1 MQCPN
6 CHEEGTKVIDSRPI
20 EQATAIRRRRSCP
33 HCGFRFTTFERI
45 ENQPLLVIKKD
56 GNRQEFSR
64 QKLLR
69 GLVRSAE
76 KRPVAIEQLEELT
89 RDIESELRQSGKR
102 EIPSEVIGE
111 MVMARLPEV
120 DEISYIRYASVYRD
134 FKDASVFLK
143 EIEELK
149 KKQQTESAGQTSLHF
164 DDTPEATDED

>member
-6 CHEEGTKVIDSRPI
+6 CHHEGTKVIDSRPI
-20 EQATAIRRRRSCP
+20 ENATAIRRRRSCP
-33 HCGFRFTTFERI
+33 NCGFRFTTFERI
-45 ENQPLLVIKKD
+45 EAQPLLVIKKD

-64 QKLLR
+64 EKLLR

-76 KRPVAIEQLEELT
+76 KRPVAIEQLERMTQE
-89 RDIESELRQSGKR
+89 IESEIRQSGKR

-111 MVMARLPEV
+111 MVMERLPNI

-134 FKDASVFLK
+134 FKDASVFLD

-149 KKQQTESAGQTSLHF
+149 KKQQNETEGQTSLHF
-164 DDTPEATDED
+164 SENDTTETE

>member
-1 MQCPN
+1 MHCPN

-20 EQATAIRRRRSCP
+20 ENGTAIRRRRSCP
-33 HCGFRFTTFERI
+33 NCGFRFTTFERL
-45 ENQPLLVIKKD
+45 ERQPLLVIKKD

-64 QKLLR
+64 EKLLR

-76 KRPVAIEQLEELT
+76 KRPVAIEQLEDMT
-89 RDIESELRQSGKR
+89 REIESEIRQTGKR

-111 MVMARLPEV
+111 MVMDRLPNV

-149 KKQQTESAGQTSLHF
+149 KKQQTETEGQTSF
-164 DDTPEATDED
+164 DFGEEEPND